1 MTKPMHPHEHRLVL
15 THLPPLPQPCVDG
28 GGARIARTLYAGL
41 GSAGQ
46 RWYRLDLDHAGASW
60 ERCADFPG
68 PAPHC
73 AVVVAA
79 GQAVHV
85 FGGFG
90 KATAD
95 GTTAQFD
102 TGYRYLP
109 ASDRWELLR
118 TVLPLG
124 LTGACA
130 LALDASTL
138 LFFGGYHREQFDTF
152 HREMETAPD
161 NDRGAINARYMQRP
175 IAQFDW
181 NRAPWSL
188 NLPTMT
194 WHCLASQP
202 HPGHCKATLIA
213 DGEHFYLLGGEVK
226 PGLRDHTIKHG
237 RLQGG
242 SVRWEA
248 ALPVPLEDGFVEHP
262 FFHAL
267 LAGMVRI
274 FDGESGARCEWN
286 IRLHPYR
293 IVTNE
298 LEQGKPTP
306 EGRHRDGV
314 DFIIMMLVRRAGVS
328 GGVTRVSDREDR
340 TLIEVM
346 LSQGLDIIVADDR
359 QVFHEVTPID
369 CAKEGE
375 EGYRD
380 ALIVAFT
387 RKDKPA

>member
-1 MTKPMHPHEHRLVL
+1 MTKPMHPHEHHLVI
-15 THLPPLPQPCVDG
+15 THLSPLPQSCVDG

-46 RWYRLDLDHAGASW
+46 HWYRLDLDHAGASW

-90 KATAD
+90 KPTAG

-130 LALDASTL
+130 LAVDASTL

-161 NDRGAINARYMQRP
+161 NDREAINARYMQRP

-248 ALPVPLEDGFVEHP
+248 AQPVPLEDGF
-262 FFHAL
+262 
-267 LAGMVRI
+267 AGS
-274 FDGESGARCEWN
+274 FG
-286 IRLHPYR
+286 
-293 IVTNE
+293 
-298 LEQGKPTP
+298 
-306 EGRHRDGV
+306 GRVGG
-314 DFIIMMLVRRAGVS
+314 MLVAAG
-328 GGVTRVSDREDR
+328 GTHFPGAWQRYAQGQTFAHEGLRKHW
-340 TLIEVM
+340 
-346 LSQGLDIIVADDR
+346 LSQIYGLMDDQWHPVGR
-359 QVFHEVTPID
+359 LPAPRANGISLEVD
-369 CAKEGE
+369 DGLV
-375 EGYRD
+375 
-380 ALIVAFT
+380 LIGGDSDEARPCLDT
-387 RKDKPA
+387 LWLRHSQMAQ